1 MEDDHAGRRGTGRS
15 RRLARAVYV
24 EQAPRQYYA
33 PDWKHAHAT
42 CYDEPSLAALQTQLA
57 CDTPAFD
64 EDQICTVFATEP
76 TAPERKLLL
85 AEMAKSPAYARN
97 AVMAGHTRH
106 DWRDLLPTIGLP
118 SLVLVARQGQVL
130 PWRGPAWVG
139 EALPDA
145 RTVFFE
151 HSGHALFFDEPE
163 KFHRTVTGFL
173 TDSRNDDSNDTDV
186 LV

>member
-1 MEDDHAGRRGTGRS
+1 M
-15 RRLARAVYV
+15 YV

-64 EDQICTVFATEP
+64 E
-76 TAPERKLLL
+76 
-85 AEMAKSPAYARN
+85 
-97 AVMAGHTRH
+97 
-106 DWRDLLPTIGLP
+106 
-118 SLVLVARQGQVL
+118 
-130 PWRGPAWVG
+130 
-139 EALPDA
+139 
-145 RTVFFE
+145 
-151 HSGHALFFDEPE
+151 PE